1 MTLAE
6 RDRVILRV
14 NKKLAKQEGI
24 VIMKTIGTDILS
36 FSLRTTKHK
45 IDIPERGNPFQCFL
59 TKAREFWLSGKVLF
73 GFSFSRA
80 SLPVIKAE
88 PESYTKCGLSWPRPG
103 FANQRINRVE
113 HTRCR
118 NVVRVSLPFRFFTFW
133 PENKYL
139 IKTSTT
145 RTLWLILLRK
155 VYITTIFLFGSR
167 RQLRLNAYNIWNN

>member
-1 MTLAE
+1 M
-6 RDRVILRV
+6 
-14 NKKLAKQEGI
+14 KL
-24 VIMKTIGTDILS
+24 IGTRPPILTQ
-36 FSLRTTKHK
+36 RNTKHK
-45 IDIPERGNPFQCFL
+45 ITLPVWGSLFNCFL
-59 TKAREFWLSGKVLF
+59 ALGGGLLRSRTTLF